1 MKLSIVEKNGLYFIN
16 RLSDRGETSH
26 VVWNYEFKNP
36 HGYNQNYDSRLGYHS
51 LALAE
56 AAYKHLK
63 EWYETPKFVKLK
75 EENINECLTLDMS
88 KKLNNKNIS
97 MSFLPFVPEHLEYFK
112 DGKQILVKLKNGDWN
127 LVTYINDGFQ
137 SIDRETIWTSDD
149 IEFWSYLPK
158 LNK

>member
-1 MKLSIVEKNGLYFIN
+1 MIN
-16 RLSDRGETSH
+16 AIELRKKYMMD
-26 VVWNYEFKNP
+26 
-36 HGYNQNYDSRLGYHS
+36 
-51 LALAE
+51 
-56 AAYKHLK
+56 
-63 EWYETPKFVKLK
+63 
-75 EENINECLTLDMS
+75 NECLTLDMS

-112 DGKQILVKLKNGDWN
+112 DGKQILVKLKNGDWD

-158 LNK
+158 LDLMKKEKE